1 MTGSL
6 RIETQVQRG
15 PRARFTYDDRPVDA
29 YEGESVAAAL
39 WANGVGH
46 APDCAGQ
53 WPGSDMPNRGPPWR
67 VLFCMMGV
75 CQQCV
80 VVIDGIH
87 VEACRVL
94 VRAGLDVRS
103 V

>member
-6 RIETQVQRG
+6 RIEAQVQRG
-15 PRARFTYDDRPVDA
+15 PRARFTYDDRP
-29 YEGESVAAAL
+29 
-39 WANGVGH
+39 

-53 WPGSDMPNRGPPWR
+53 RPVSDMPDRGPPWR